1 MKETRDLTQGK
12 IMTQLLLFA
21 IPLFGSS
28 LIQQLYNTVD
38 LMFVGKILG
47 KEAAAAVGASSL
59 MVTLLLGLFTGLSVG
74 TNVVTAK
81 AFGAKKKH
89 VLGQIIHTT
98 AGLSLIG
105 SLGLL
110 VIGWFLAPMFLQ
122 WMNTPRE
129 IHKLA
134 VLYIRIYFLSL
145 PFIISYNM
153 GAGVLRAMGDS
164 KTPMVYQLIG
174 GVVNVIGN
182 AFFIVVM
189 DMGVGGIALSTLFS
203 QGIPAVL
210 VVRQMCMTDERYRL
224 KWNKIRCEL
233 PIVKE
238 VLTIGIPAA
247 VQAMVITLSN
257 LIVQSQ
263 INSLGV
269 ESIAAFTAYFKIE
282 NFIYLPILALG
293 QAISTFVGQNV
304 GAGKISRVKKGISY
318 TLLFGVGMTILISAG
333 ILGVAKPIY
342 GLFANEG
349 NVIELG
355 IAIAKVTFPFY
366 FLYVFLEVFASSLR
380 GTGKSIPPMVII
392 LFNMCG
398 VRLVLLIMIMQQFHS
413 ATAVAL
419 IYPITWGTTGL
430 CLYLYTRRCI

>member
-38 LMFVGKILG
+38 LMFVGKLLG

-59 MVTLLLGLFTGLSVG
+59 MVTCLLGLFTGLSVG
-74 TNVVTAK
+74 ANVVTAK
-81 AFGAKKKH
+81 AFGAKKKNELSH
-89 VLGQIIHTT
+89 IIHTT
-98 AGLSLIG
+98 AGISLIG

-110 VIGWFLAPMFLQ
+110 VIGWFLAPVFLQ

-129 IHKLA
+129 ILKLA

-145 PFIISYNM
+145 PFIICYNM

-182 AFFIVVM
+182 TFFIVVI
-189 DMGVGGIALSTLFS
+189 DMGVAGIALSTLFS
-203 QGIPAVL
+203 QGIPAIL
-210 VVRQMCMTDERYRL
+210 VIRQMCMADELYRL
-224 KWNKIRCEL
+224 KFKKIRCERS
-233 PIVKE
+233 IVKE
-238 VLTIGIPAA
+238 ILTIGIPAA

-282 NFIYLPILALG
+282 NFIYLPILAIG

-304 GAGKISRVKKGISY
+304 GAGKLSRMKKGIRY
-318 TLLFGVGMTILISAG
+318 AILFGVGMTMLISAG

-342 GLFANEG
+342 GLFANDG
-349 NVIELG
+349 TVIKLG
-355 IAIAKVTFPFY
+355 IDIAKVTFPFY
-366 FLYVFLEVFASSLR
+366 FIYVFLEVFASSLR

-392 LFNMCG
+392 LLNMCG
-398 VRLVLLIMIMQQFHS
+398 VRLVLLMMIMHQFHS

-419 IYPITWGTTGL
+419 IYPVTWGTTSL
-430 CLYLYTRRCI
+430 CLYLYTRSCI